1 MTNTEETTGEPL
13 CVLFGEAIAWIAVRS
28 FTTAVAVGPRPFGL
42 LPFTEEDVEED
53 TIATEA

>member
-42 LPFTEEDVEED
+42 LPFTEEDGEED